1 MRAKVTKEG
10 VVIPKRL
17 LKDVD
22 EVEIKKK
29 DDVILVVP
37 TAKED
42 PILKMGMRP
51 ITCNTPDASEQA
63 EKYLFISKKD
73 GDTSRNTGTKHTR

>member
-1 MRAKVTKEG
+1 MKAKVTKEG

-42 PILKMGMRP
+42 PILKMGTHP
-51 ITCNTPDASEQA
+51 VACETPDASERPDR
-63 EKYLFISKKD
+63 YLY
-73 GDTSRNTGTKHTR
+73 

>member
-1 MRAKVTKEG
+1 MKAKVIKEG

-42 PILKMGMRP
+42 PILKMGTRP
-51 ITCNTPDASEQA
+51 VACETPAASEHPD
-63 EKYLFISKKD
+63 KYLY
-73 GDTSRNTGTKHTR
+73 

>member
-1 MRAKVTKEG
+1 MKAKVTKEG

-17 LKDVD
+17 LKDVE

-42 PILKMGMRP
+42 PILKMGMHP
-51 ITCNTPDASEQA
+51 IAFETPDASEHPD
-63 EKYLFISKKD
+63 KYLY
-73 GDTSRNTGTKHTR
+73 

>member
-1 MRAKVTKEG
+1 MKAKVTKEG

-42 PILKMGMRP
+42 PILKMGTHP
-51 ITCNTPDASEQA
+51 VACETPDASEHPD
-63 EKYLFISKKD
+63 KYLY
-73 GDTSRNTGTKHTR
+73 